1 MRRRRRRNL
10 CKVVAKW
17 YILKPPMDETNNLS
31 NQEKNI
37 FDEAVHLQ
45 NTRPREQRSG
55 YKDVVRD
62 VYKKSVETLI
72 RHAKITSRFKTQA
85 EGKEEGMKELVKEET
100 KGEETKKNK
109 LQELTSKNHVVL
121 MKAKTFFPFDFFPD
135 TLIIDMT
142 KVNIIAKRFWAT
154 EHIIN
159 INLKDVVDVSVETAL
174 FMGNLIITY
183 VPSVEGM
190 MGMIEPTIHRM
201 ALMKRKDA
209 LRAQRI
215 LKGILVARR
224 EGIEI
229 SKCTPEE
236 LMHVIERFGEY
247 SGATEATSG

>member
-1 MRRRRRRNL
+1 
-10 CKVVAKW
+10 
-17 YILKPPMDETNNLS
+17 MDEARDVFVKD
-31 NQEKNI
+31 QEKDI
-37 FDEAVHLQ
+37 LEETAYLQ
-45 NTRPREQRSG
+45 DTQLGGHHNG
-55 YKDVVRD
+55 YKDMVRD
-62 VYKKSVETLI
+62 AYRKGMETLA
-72 RHAKITSRFKTQA
+72 RHARINNKFKVQA
-85 EGKEEGMKELVKEET
+85 EAKEEGIKELIKEET
-100 KGEETKKNK
+100 KEEETKKNK
-109 LQELTSKNHVVL
+109 FQELTSKNHVVL

-159 INLKDVVDVSVETAL
+159 INLKDVVDVSAETAL

-183 VPSVEGM
+183 IPSVEGM
-190 MGMIEPTIHRM
+190 MGMIEPTVHRI

-247 SGATEATSG
+247 RGATEATSE